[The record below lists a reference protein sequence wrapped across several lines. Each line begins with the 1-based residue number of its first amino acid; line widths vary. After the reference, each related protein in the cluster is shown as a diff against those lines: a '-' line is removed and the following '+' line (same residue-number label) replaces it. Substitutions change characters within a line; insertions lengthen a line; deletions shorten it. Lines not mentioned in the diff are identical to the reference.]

1 MKKLLLIMLAGLFV
15 FAAGCSEKTETAEK
29 NEDGSTAIRIVMK
42 DENPSNPASVAYFEA
57 LEKGLKNDENLNVK
71 FELVEMPQGNYAEKL
86 NLLLLSGDIPDIIYF
101 QGGDQQIA
109 DQDLLEDL
117 TPHIEK
123 TKYLKDS
130 LEPWNEKRLENYP
143 YLLWVKPL
151 SQKTPVIRGDWFEKM
166 KSSKALVADP
176 TIDNYYNFFKELKTN
191 PPGGAGKPAYAF
203 TAAGDLEELNA
214 IFNMS
219 FGITS
224 SWLNSGGQFEYYK
237 VSNQEKEKLAFYQKL
252 YKEGLLDPGYITK
265 EWDTKEKAFYDG
277 EAGVIVGTAGK
288 VIDIY
293 NGKMMQTNGEN
304 TGVKVLPPAKGEG
317 QGFGAADVTKEARGV
332 AISSQSEKKELA
344 FKILDYL
351 ASPKGQMI
359 DRLGFEGKH
368 YEVTDGKIDLTNTY
382 YEQWFARFWEPSE
395 FKPEMP
401 LKKPLLGKTAEESLN
416 MVNEFYKEDN
426 LFILPEEYIANW
438 DAMENLYKEYATD
451 IITGKRPL
459 EDFDGFVKEWNA
471 AGGKEITEYANKQLK

>member
-1 MKKLLLIMLAGLFV
+1 MKKIMLVMIASLFA
-15 FAAGCSEKTETAEK
+15 FSAGCSEKTETTEK
-29 NEDGSTAIRIVMK
+29 NKDGSTTIRIVMK
-42 DENPSNPASVAYFEA
+42 DENPSNPASVAYFDA
-57 LEKGLKNDENLNVK
+57 LEKGLKADEKLNVN

-101 QGGDQQIA
+101 QGGDQQIK

-117 TPHIEK
+117 TPHVEK
-123 TKYLKDS
+123 SKYLKHS
-130 LEPWNEKRLENYP
+130 LEPWNKKRLENYP
-143 YLLWVKPL
+143 FLLWVKPL

-166 KSSKALVADP
+166 ETSLALAADP
-176 TIDNYYNFFKELKTN
+176 TIENYYNFFKELKTN
-191 PPGGAGKPAYAF
+191 PPGGTGKPGYAF

-224 SWLNSGGQFEYYK
+224 SWLNNDSKFEYYK

-252 YKEGLLDPGYITK
+252 YKEGLLDPAYITK

-288 VIDIY
+288 VVDIY
-293 NGKMMQTNGEN
+293 NGKMIQTNGDH

-317 QGFGAADVTKEARGV
+317 QGFGVTDITKESRGV
-332 AISSQSEKKELA
+332 ALSSQSEKKELA

-359 DRLGFEGKH
+359 DRLGFEGEH
-368 YEVTDGKIDLTNTY
+368 YKVTDGQIDLTNTY
-382 YEQWFARFWEPSE
+382 YDQWFARFWEPSE
-395 FKPEMP
+395 FEPEKP
-401 LKKPLLGKTAEESLN
+401 LKKPLLGEAAEESLRL
-416 MVNEFYKEDN
+416 VSEFYQEDN

-451 IITGKRPL
+451 IITGKRTID
-459 EDFDGFVKEWNA
+459 DFEAFVKEWNA
-471 AGGKEITEYANKQLK
+471 AGGKEITEYANKKLN

>member
-1 MKKLLLIMLAGLFV
+1 MRKWLLILLATLLIT
-15 FAAGCSEKTETAEK
+15 AAGCSEKTETSEK
-29 NEDGSTAIRIVMK
+29 NEDGSTTIRIVMK
-42 DENPSNPASVAYFEA
+42 DENPSNPASVKYFEA
-57 LEKGLKNDENLNVK
+57 LEKGLKEDEKLDVK

-86 NLLLLSGDIPDIIYF
+86 NLLLMSGDIPDMIYF

-123 TKYLKDS
+123 SKYIKDK

-143 YLLWVKPL
+143 YLLWIKPL
-151 SQKTPVIRGDWFEKM
+151 SQKTPVIRGDWFDKM
-166 KSSKALVADP
+166 ASSKALMADP
-176 TIDNYYNFFKELKTN
+176 TIDNYYAFFKELKTS
-191 PPGGAGKPAYAF
+191 PPGGEGKPSYAF
-203 TAAGDLEELNA
+203 TAAGDIEELNA

-219 FGITS
+219 FGLTS
-224 SWLNSGGQFEYYK
+224 SWLKKDGSFVYHK
-237 VSNQEKEKLAFYQKL
+237 VSAEEKEKLAFYQKL
-252 YKEGLLDPGYITK
+252 YKEGLLDPEYLTK

-277 EAGVIVGTAGK
+277 EAGVITGTAGK

-293 NGKMMQTNGEN
+293 NGKMMQTNGNEAA
-304 TGVKVLPPAKGEG
+304 VKVLPPAKGKG

-351 ASPKGQMI
+351 AGPKGQMI
-359 DRLGFEGKH
+359 DRLGFEGEH
-368 YEVTDGKIDLTNTY
+368 YSTDGGEIELTDTY

-395 FKPEMP
+395 FTPDMP
-401 LKKPLLGKTAEESLN
+401 LKKPLLSKEAEASLKL
-416 MVNEFYKEDN
+416 VNDFYQEDN

-438 DAMENLYKEYATD
+438 DAMENLYKEYSTD

-459 EDFDGFVKEWNA
+459 EDFDAFVKEWEA

>member
-1 MKKLLLIMLAGLFV
+1 MKKLLLIMLAGLFA

-123 TKYLKDS
+123 SKYLKDS

-304 TGVKVLPPAKGEG
+304 AGVKVLPPAKGEG

-359 DRLGFEGKH
+359 DRLGFEGEH
-368 YEVTDGKIDLTNTY
+368 YKVTDGKIDLTNTY

-459 EDFDGFVKEWNA
+459 EDFDVFVKEWNA
-471 AGGKEITEYANKQLK
+471 AGGKEITDYANKQLK

>member
-1 MKKLLLIMLAGLFV
+1 MKKLLLLMLSGLFA

-123 TKYLKDS
+123 SKYLKDS

-304 TGVKVLPPAKGEG
+304 AGVKVLPPAKGEG

-332 AISSQSEKKELA
+332 AISSQSAKKELA

-359 DRLGFEGKH
+359 DRLGFEGEH
-368 YEVTDGKIDLTNTY
+368 YKVTDGKIDLTNTY

-459 EDFDGFVKEWNA
+459 EDFDVFVKEWNA

>member
-1 MKKLLLIMLAGLFV
+1 MKKIMLVMIASLFA
-15 FAAGCSEKTETAEK
+15 FSAGCSEKTETTEK
-29 NEDGSTAIRIVMK
+29 NKDGSTTIRIVMK
-42 DENPSNPASVAYFEA
+42 DENPSNPASVAYFDA
-57 LEKGLKNDENLNVK
+57 LEKGLKADEKLNVN

-123 TKYLKDS
+123 SKYLKHS
-130 LEPWNEKRLENYP
+130 LEPWNKKRLENYP
-143 YLLWVKPL
+143 FLLWVKPL

-166 KSSKALVADP
+166 ETSEALAADP
-176 TIDNYYNFFKELKTN
+176 TIENYYNFFKELKTN
-191 PPGGAGKPAYAF
+191 PPGGTGKPGYAF

-224 SWLNSGGQFEYYK
+224 SWLNNDSKFEYYK

-252 YKEGLLDPGYITK
+252 YKEGLLDPAYITK

-288 VIDIY
+288 VVDIY
-293 NGKMMQTNGEN
+293 NGKMMQTNGDH

-317 QGFGAADVTKEARGV
+317 QGFGVTDITKESRGV
-332 AISSQSEKKELA
+332 ALSSQSEKKELA

-359 DRLGFEGKH
+359 DRLGFEGEH
-368 YEVTDGKIDLTNTY
+368 YKVTDGQIDLTNTY
-382 YEQWFARFWEPSE
+382 YDQWFARFWEPSE
-395 FKPEMP
+395 FEPEKP
-401 LKKPLLGKTAEESLN
+401 LKKPLLGEAAEESLRL
-416 MVNEFYKEDN
+416 VSEFYQEDN

-438 DAMENLYKEYATD
+438 DAIENLYKEYATD
-451 IITGKRPL
+451 IITGKRPID
-459 EDFDGFVKEWNA
+459 DFEAFVKEWNA
-471 AGGKEITEYANKQLK
+471 AGGKEITEYANKKLN

>member
-1 MKKLLLIMLAGLFV
+1 MKKIMLVMIASLFA
-15 FAAGCSEKTETAEK
+15 FSAGCSEKTETTEK
-29 NEDGSTAIRIVMK
+29 NKDGSTTIRIVMK
-42 DENPSNPASVAYFEA
+42 DENPSNPASVAYFDA
-57 LEKGLKNDENLNVK
+57 LEKGLKADEKLNVN

-123 TKYLKDS
+123 SKYLKHS
-130 LEPWNEKRLENYP
+130 LEPWNKKRLENYP
-143 YLLWVKPL
+143 FLLWVKPL

-166 KSSKALVADP
+166 ETSEALAADP
-176 TIDNYYNFFKELKTN
+176 TIENYYNFFKELKTN
-191 PPGGAGKPAYAF
+191 PPGGTGKPGYAF

-224 SWLNSGGQFEYYK
+224 SWLNNDSKFEYYK

-252 YKEGLLDPGYITK
+252 YKEGLLDPAYITK

-288 VIDIY
+288 VVDIY
-293 NGKMMQTNGEN
+293 NGKMMQTNGDH

-317 QGFGAADVTKEARGV
+317 QGFGVTDITKESRGV
-332 AISSQSEKKELA
+332 ALSSQSEKKELA

-359 DRLGFEGKH
+359 DRLGFEGEH
-368 YEVTDGKIDLTNTY
+368 YKVTDGQIDLTNTY
-382 YEQWFARFWEPSE
+382 YDQWFARFWEPSE
-395 FKPEMP
+395 FEPEKP
-401 LKKPLLGKTAEESLN
+401 LKKPLLGEAAEESLRL
-416 MVNEFYKEDN
+416 VSEFYQEDN

-451 IITGKRPL
+451 IITGKRPID
-459 EDFDGFVKEWNA
+459 DFEAFVKEWNA
-471 AGGKEITEYANKQLK
+471 AGGKEITEYANKKLN

>member
-1 MKKLLLIMLAGLFV
+1 MKKLMLIMLASLFA
-15 FAAGCSEKTETAEK
+15 FAAGCSEKTETSEK
-29 NEDGSTAIRIVMK
+29 NEDGSTTIRIVMK

-57 LEKGLKNDENLNVK
+57 LEQGLKNDENLNVK

-86 NLLLLSGDIPDIIYF
+86 NLLLLSGDIPDLIYF

-117 TPHIEK
+117 TPHLEK
-123 TKYLKDS
+123 SKYLKDS
-130 LEPWNEKRLENYP
+130 LEPWNKKRLENYP

-166 KSSKALVADP
+166 ETSKALAADP
-176 TIDNYYNFFKELKTN
+176 TIDHYYNFFKELKAN
-191 PPGGAGKPAYAF
+191 PPGGEGKPAYAF

-224 SWLNSGGQFEYYK
+224 SWLESRGEFEYYK

-317 QGFGAADVTKEARGV
+317 QGFGATDVTKEARGV
-332 AISSQSEKKELA
+332 AISSQSDKKDLA

-351 ASPKGQMI
+351 ASPEGQMI
-359 DRLGFEGKH
+359 DRLGFEGEH
-368 YEVTDGKIDLTNTY
+368 YKAEDGKINLTNTY

-401 LKKPLLGKTAEESLN
+401 LEKPLLGEAAEESLK
-416 MVNEFYKEDN
+416 MVNEFYQEDN

-459 EDFDGFVKEWNA
+459 EDFDAFVKEWNA

>member
-1 MKKLLLIMLAGLFV
+1 MKKLLLIMLAGLFA

-123 TKYLKDS
+123 SKYLKDS

-166 KSSKALVADP
+166 KSSKALAADP

-304 TGVKVLPPAKGEG
+304 AGVKVLPPAKGEG
-317 QGFGAADVTKEARGV
+317 QGFGASDVTKEARGV

-359 DRLGFEGKH
+359 DRLGFEGEH

-426 LFILPEEYIANW
+426 LFSLPEEYIANW

-459 EDFDGFVKEWNA
+459 EDFDVFVKEWNA

>member
-1 MKKLLLIMLAGLFV
+1 MKKLLLIMLAGLFA

-123 TKYLKDS
+123 SKYLKDS

-304 TGVKVLPPAKGEG
+304 AGVKLLPPAKGEG

-359 DRLGFEGKH
+359 DRLGFEGEH

-459 EDFDGFVKEWNA
+459 EDFDVFVKEWNA

>member
-1 MKKLLLIMLAGLFV
+1 MKKLLLIMLAGLFA

-86 NLLLLSGDIPDIIYF
+86 NLLLLSGDIPEMIYF

-123 TKYLKDS
+123 SKYLKDS

-166 KSSKALVADP
+166 KSSKALAADP

-237 VSNQEKEKLAFYQKL
+237 VSKQEKEKLAFYQKL

-304 TGVKVLPPAKGEG
+304 AGVKVLPPAKGED

-332 AISSQSEKKELA
+332 AISSQSEKKEVA

-359 DRLGFEGKH
+359 DRLGFEGEH

-451 IITGKRPL
+451 IITGKRLL
-459 EDFDGFVKEWNA
+459 EDFDVFVKEWNA

>member
-1 MKKLLLIMLAGLFV
+1 
-15 FAAGCSEKTETAEK
+15 
-29 NEDGSTAIRIVMK
+29 MK

-123 TKYLKDS
+123 SKYLKDS

-166 KSSKALVADP
+166 KSSNALVADP

-304 TGVKVLPPAKGEG
+304 AGVKVLPPAKGEG

-359 DRLGFEGKH
+359 DRLGFEGEH
-368 YEVTDGKIDLTNTY
+368 YKVTDGKIDLTNTY

-459 EDFDGFVKEWNA
+459 EDFDVFVKEWNA
-471 AGGKEITEYANKQLK
+471 AGGKEITDYANKQLK

>member
-1 MKKLLLIMLAGLFV
+1 MKKLLLIMLAGLFA

-29 NEDGSTAIRIVMK
+29 NEDGSTVIRIVMK
-42 DENPSNPASVAYFEA
+42 DENPSNPVSAAYFEA

-86 NLLLLSGDIPDIIYF
+86 NLLLLSGDIPDMIYF

-123 TKYLKDS
+123 SKYLKDS

-166 KSSKALVADP
+166 KSSKVLAADP

-191 PPGGAGKPAYAF
+191 PPGGAGKPSYAF

-224 SWLNSGGQFEYYK
+224 SWLNSGGQFEHYK
-237 VSNQEKEKLAFYQKL
+237 VSKQEKEKLAFYQKL

-359 DRLGFEGKH
+359 DRLGFEGEH
-368 YEVTDGKIDLTNTY
+368 YVVTDGKIDLTNTY

-401 LKKPLLGKTAEESLN
+401 LEKPLLGEAAEESLN

-459 EDFDGFVKEWNA
+459 EDFDAFVKEWNA

>member
-1 MKKLLLIMLAGLFV
+1 MKKLLLIMLAGLFA

-123 TKYLKDS
+123 SKYLKDS

-166 KSSKALVADP
+166 KSSNALVADP

-304 TGVKVLPPAKGEG
+304 AGVKVLPPAKGEG

-359 DRLGFEGKH
+359 DRLGFEGEH
-368 YEVTDGKIDLTNTY
+368 YEATDGKIDLTNTY

-459 EDFDGFVKEWNA
+459 EDFDVFVKEWNA
-471 AGGKEITEYANKQLK
+471 AGGKEITDYANKQLK